1 MNGLKKKP
9 LKEFL
14 AIVLALAMIFT
25 GMQVPFVSANGM
37 LAKQQEQS
45 EYGGVLSQKGEMPN
59 IVEGAASGSAV
70 ILDTIKNFAPFVM
83 ENAMILDTTAD
94 LTAFAAGAKADGDS
108 EKAGTNDYFTLLYSE
123 KTKVDASKKSFE
135 DGYEATQRVNFGGIA
150 SIEKNAIKFT
160 ITGKATVK
168 VYWAAGD
175 VERQIVILDS
185 TGTEVIATNETL
197 EKNVACISTLEVEEA
212 GTYYLGSK
220 VGNNYI
226 FRVLIE
232 EEPTETVSELD
243 TTADLAAFA
252 AGAKADGDSE
262 KAGTN
267 DYFTLLY
274 SEKTKVDASKKSFE
288 DGYEAT
294 QRVNFGGIA
303 SIEKNAIKFTIT
315 GKATVKV
322 YWAAG
327 DVERQIVI
335 LDSTGTE
342 VIATNETLEKNVA
355 CISTLEV
362 EEAGTYYLGSKIGNN
377 YIFRVIV
384 TEGGS
389 GEKPPRA
396 EWSSVEKP
404 EIINVAVNASDKTKV
419 DVTVQA
425 VVGYDG
431 ADKITVTMYDA
442 DGKELNSVNSS
453 AEKTEHVVSFVP
465 STSGK
470 FTFSVK
476 AIRENEEDKISEKV
490 GEIQFLLP
498 LTIPYVS
505 SATNKG
511 NGSIELEWN
520 EVLEAESYIVTVNG
534 EEYNTTDQLS
544 LLITGLTVG
553 STYTFGVCAVRGT
566 DRTEPGEIK
575 ATVTQQAQRK
585 WAFSAYGSGA
595 DTKNNGYEGSV
606 NDGSVTVYSESGKG
620 KLVPGSTD
628 GLAFYYTTIDPET
641 ENFTLKATVS
651 VDSWTLSNGQ
661 EGFGLMVADAVGPN
675 GNNNAFWNN
684 SFMAVS
690 SKIEYNFDGE
700 NVTADTSA
708 SKISMKLGLG
718 TIAKTGVTAEEVA
731 IFQETG
737 KFSNGEMIPE
747 AFVTES
753 STLETSCGPK
763 GSGTY
768 NIVGNFTGAEPTG
781 TQEGALTTF
790 HLSIQRN
797 NTGYILSYLNEEG
810 EVIYKKLY
818 YDLEKTALTSI
829 DKEHIYL
836 GFFASRNA
844 RITVTDVELTTIHP
858 EEDAPAE
865 DREIEKIYPN
875 FVIESASVANQT
887 DYDMVYY
894 GNADGTLKITGSD
907 GSTVADQ
914 EVKANTKY
922 HFAVK
927 LKTGNNRF
935 TVTMTPD
942 PNYVPG
948 EYKELTSYDTVT
960 FTHNVSYNG
969 KSVNPLY
976 VAPNG
981 EASGKGTKS
990 SPVDIYT
997 AVQMA
1002 SPGTIIVLA
1011 GGTYHLNKMVKVER
1025 GMNGTESQKIYMIAD
1040 PNGKQRPVF
1049 DFGGNCAGM
1058 TLAGDYWYFYGFDVT
1073 NSADA
1078 QKGIQV
1084 SGDYN
1089 TLDQVN
1095 AYKNGNTGIQISRYL
1110 GTDEFEDWPSYN
1122 LILNCTS
1129 YLNADK
1135 GYEDADG
1142 FAAKLTVG
1150 DGNVF
1155 DGCIAAYNADDGW
1168 DFFAKVQSGEIGSV
1182 TIKNSVAFKNGYVI
1196 DESGKEVSAGN
1207 GNGFK
1212 MGGDS
1217 MSGYHV
1223 LENSVAFANKAKG
1236 IDSNSC
1242 PDIQVYHSTSFDNE
1256 SYNVAMYT
1264 NAAVN
1269 TDFLADGILSYKKS
1283 NHVAEQFKLLGT
1295 QDNNKVYKT
1304 TNYFFDGTS
1313 SVNTNGEAVTDAWF
1327 VDLDTEKAITN
1338 ITRDAN
1344 GLIQMN
1350 GYLEL
1355 TGAVPSNVGAKIAGT
1370 ASLDAA
1376 KLLASVKP
1384 ENSGNNSSSSSRD
1397 DDDDDDDDPVESF
1410 YIGKNG
1416 LNSTEQ
1422 SKVESAASSIFGSS
1436 SIESVSRT
1444 ENGICIISKSKDVI
1458 FSKNNGELA
1467 INEWQKVGTDWYYFD
1482 ADRKAAAGWKQLGG
1496 KWYYLE
1502 DDSKKM
1508 VTGWKKTATGKW
1520 YYLDQVNGDMKTDWQ
1535 QINQVWY
1542 YLDHTNG
1549 DMKVDWQ
1556 WINNKWYYLDPVNGN
1571 MKTGWQ
1577 LIRGKWYYM
1586 NKINGDCLL
1595 NTVTPDG
1602 YTVDK
1607 NGVWIP

>member
-45 EYGGVLSQKGEMPN
+45 EYGGVLSQKGEIPN
-59 IVEGAASGSAV
+59 IVEGAASGSAATVLTRDIAATDYTFDVTTIDAANIADKTAIEEGTTFVDGFFKVMGSV
-70 ILDTIKNFAPFVM
+70 IQRISADKG
-83 ENAMILDTTAD
+83 TTSVEVGKD
-94 LTAFAAGAKADGDS
+94 LTGAI
-108 EKAGTNDYFTLLYSE
+108 
-123 KTKVDASKKSFE
+123 
-135 DGYEATQRVNFGGIA
+135 Q
-150 SIEKNAIKFT
+150 FT
-160 ITGKATVK
+160 ITGTADVTV
-168 VYWAAGD
+168 VMS
-175 VERQIVILDS
+175 S
-185 TGTEVIATNETL
+185 TGGSNTSKVGLLLAESETLLNNKEGITEVSGTGKTTL
-197 EKNVACISTLEVEEA
+197 TYSGLEA
-212 GTYYLGSK
+212 GTYK
-220 VGNNYI
+220 VVSPESSYNRGARVYTIEVKEFPSIQTVDYI
-226 FRVLIE
+226 FDVTTIDATNIADKTAIE
-232 EEPTETVSELD
+232 EG
-243 TTADLAAFA
+243 TTFVDGFFKVMGSVIQRISADKGTTSVEVGKDLT
-252 AGAKADGDSE
+252 GAI
-262 KAGTN
+262 
-267 DYFTLLY
+267 
-274 SEKTKVDASKKSFE
+274 
-288 DGYEAT
+288 
-294 QRVNFGGIA
+294 Q
-303 SIEKNAIKFTIT
+303 FTIT
-315 GKATVKV
+315 GTADVTVV
-322 YWAAG
+322 MS
-327 DVERQIVI
+327 
-335 LDSTGTE
+335 STGGSNTSKVGLLLAESETLLNNKEGITE
-342 VIATNETLEKNVA
+342 VSGTGKTTLTY
-355 CISTLEV
+355 SGL
-362 EEAGTYYLGSKIGNN
+362 EAGTYKVVSPESSYNRGA
-377 YIFRVIV
+377 RVYSVTV
-384 TEGGS
+384 TETTGGERPERADWSMVESPVLDTPRVS
-389 GEKPPRA
+389 GK
-396 EWSSVEKP
+396 
-404 EIINVAVNASDKTKV
+404 EIVIPYTMLI
-419 DVTVQA
+419 
-425 VVGYDG
+425 GYDG
-431 ADKITVTMYDA
+431 ADKIEITVKDKNESIIDVISVA
-442 DGKELNSVNSS
+442 KEG
-453 AEKTEHVVSFVP
+453 EKGEVTFVP
-465 STSGK
+465 SSSGTY
-470 FTFSVK
+470 TFSIE
-476 AIRENEEDKISEKV
+476 AIREGEENKTGVEEV
-490 GEIQFLLP
+490 QIQFLLP

-511 NGSIELEWN
+511 NGRIELEWN

-544 LLITGLTVG
+544 LLITELTVG
-553 STYTFGVCAVRGT
+553 KDYIFGVCAVRGT

-829 DKEHIYL
+829 DKENIYL

-981 EASGKGTKS
+981 KASGKGTKS

-1436 SIESVSRT
+1436 SIESVSKT